1 MDEAERIER
10 FVADAE
16 GASVTEE
23 RLSESVGSRRLHA
36 VLRDDERPHH
46 VLRGRLLDLFDVSG
60 GTVVEESQTRKIP
73 SKGTDL
79 VTVVTDRRVLVVVQ
93 RPEEPDVIEIP
104 VGDIEEATHEAALG
118 TNTRLRLLTGDRAY
132 LVDTSGSEEAH
143 GEDAVEFLEEFRERT
158 DGAESSGARAGANA
172 TEAGTEPGAGT
183 DVFEAIE
190 RLADLNERG
199 ALTDAEFAEK
209 KRELLDRL

>member
-10 FVADAE
+10 LVADAE

-36 VLRDDERPHH
+36 IVGDDERPHH
-46 VLRGRLLDLFDVSG
+46 VLRGRLLDIFDVSG

-79 VTVVTDRRVLVVVQ
+79 ITVVTDRRVLVVVQ
-93 RPEEPDVIEIP
+93 RPAEPDVIEVP
-104 VGDIEEATHEAALG
+104 VGDLEEATHEAALG

-132 LVDTSGSEEAH
+132 LIDTSGSEEAH
-143 GEDAVEFLEEFRERT
+143 GEDAVEFLRGLGERT
-158 DGAESSGARAGANA
+158 EGAEPSGARAETNA
-172 TEAGTEPGAGT
+172 EVETETGAGT

-209 KRELLDRL
+209 KQELLDRL